1 MKWTRRSSDLPMI
14 KSKTLIPM
22 LRPGFS
28 LVEVTLAIG
37 IVGVAILSL
46 VGILG
51 STFQQVDD
59 IMQTNRALA
68 GVTRLVA
75 ALDSPRS
82 IIAHKA
88 SDTADVSANDEYLHN
103 IASSFTPSLDPNPT
117 AQPASNFDLV
127 YRLMCNAK
135 DNTAANAVWLYVY
148 DRKIVVAT
156 SDFNGTTYALS
167 GANPSVMEVA
177 TAKRNGDDFTAMG
190 ASSRNVVGAPM
201 RVRLSLSKLLVGQ
214 RFRIGANGEPTA
226 DVFEPGMA
234 LPEDPNQYAL
244 AYLPV
249 VAEFFPHDYS
259 KPNDFKINSF
269 SPLLVQN
276 IVISR

>member
-1 MKWTRRSSDLPMI
+1 MYPSRNPSSV
-14 KSKTLIPM
+14 
-22 LRPGFS
+22 RPGFS

-68 GVTRLVA
+68 GVTRLIG
-75 ALDSPRS
+75 ALDNPRS
-82 IIAHKA
+82 IVYLDSAGEKVPNNTKYLMDGA
-88 SDTADVSANDEYLHN
+88 VTDPALMADGGLDGGN
-103 IASSFTPSLDPNPT
+103 PSV
-117 AQPASNFDLV
+117 SNFDLA
-127 YRLMCNAK
+127 YRLLRGAR
-135 DNTAANAVWLYVY
+135 DNGDNAVWLYVY
-148 DRKIVVAT
+148 ERKIVSFENDKGAGE
-156 SDFNGTTYALS
+156 SDYALFS
-167 GANPSVMEVA
+167 NPSMIEVA
-177 TAKRNGDDFTAMG
+177 YCSGNNLSLDAFSGRNII
-190 ASSRNVVGAPM
+190 GAPM

-214 RFRIGANGEPTA
+214 RPAINSATLEPSPTKVA
-226 DVFEPGMA
+226 APPWSA
-234 LPEDPNQYAL
+234 SPIPKLPSEYAL

-259 KPNDFKINSF
+259 PYDSFKTKAEA
-269 SPLLVQN
+269 PLLVQN